1 MVIILPS
8 NGENI
13 NTGNDSNFDFSEF
26 SNWLFSLS
34 PIDFVIIGTIAG
46 LLISKNLT
54 INQQNTIGNFLE
66 LIGEVILTY
75 NAQEITLNNKYNNP
89 YNLSIQD
96 LNNKIDYLYQEFPH
110 QNSFLQLSYLL
121 LHIFPYDSTHTLHS
135 CYYYT

>member
-13 NTGNDSNFDFSEF
+13 NSGNDANFDFSEF

-96 LNNKIDYLYQEFPH
+96 LNNKIDYLYQEFLKFKKEP
-110 QNSFLQLSYLL
+110 
-121 LHIFPYDSTHTLHS
+121 
-135 CYYYT
+135 